1 MCLGSPK
8 PPPAPPRM
16 KPAPPMKSAAPP
28 AEIPASKRLED
39 EETEEDKV
47 STRKRKA
54 LEIKQAQ
61 RGVKEFSAIDP
72 ASMPNMGTATGTGIT
87 KPNK

>member
-1 MCLGSPK
+1 MCLGGPK
-8 PPPAPPRM
+8 APAPPPRM

-28 AEIPASKRLED
+28 AEIPAAKRLED
-39 EETEEDKV
+39 EESEDDKI

-61 RGVKEFSAIDP
+61 RGVKEFGAID
-72 ASMPNMGTATGTGIT
+72 AATMPNMGSATGSGIT

>member
-1 MCLGSPK
+1 MCLAAPK
-8 PPPAPPRM
+8 APAPPPRM

-28 AEIPASKRLED
+28 ATIPAAKRLED
-39 EETEEDKV
+39 ETSEEDKI

-61 RGVKEFSAIDP
+61 RGVKEFSALEP
-72 ASMPNMGTATGTGIT
+72 ESMPTMTGATGSGIT